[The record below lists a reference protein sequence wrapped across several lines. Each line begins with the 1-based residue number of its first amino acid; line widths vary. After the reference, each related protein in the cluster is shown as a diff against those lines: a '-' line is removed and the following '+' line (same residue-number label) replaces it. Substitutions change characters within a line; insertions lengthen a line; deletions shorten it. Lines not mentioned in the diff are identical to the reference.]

1 MRRTLPLL
9 ALLLTSLVQAQEGP
23 PRGWV
28 VLSLDEYRSL
38 RARAEP
44 PERPLVRP
52 PVDAAVTRVDYD
64 LRLDGAS
71 AVGEARLQIDV
82 FAEGYVAVAIPDG
95 LLIGGARLDGRP
107 VALIELPATP
117 GGGGPVV
124 LKDPRRQVLLSKTGP
139 QQLVLDVVL
148 PIRAQAGSELLA
160 LPPAPGVISRLGL
173 VVPRTG
179 VEPGVGDGLL
189 VEATESGGQTRLV
202 AATRPGGT
210 LTLSWR
216 RRREDTRAAQPLRF
230 RGSVTSL
237 VGLGEDVAQVQA
249 EVRLNVLQG
258 QTSQVQV
265 ALPPGLLVNDV
276 SGALVADWQAREGR
290 LEVRLLEPLEGE
302 GAFTLSA
309 EQRVAREGRLGV
321 PLLRLPEAERE
332 TGGVAVEVAGAGE
345 TSSPEPRGL
354 DEADASDLG
363 GPVSGR
369 DAPSLVAFR
378 YRPQAGQAPRALEIE
393 VKRYNPED
401 VQVATVSE
409 ARHRVLLSEQG
420 RRLVQSRWAV
430 RNNQERFLAITL
442 PPAATLWSAAVAGR
456 PVRPGRDPNGLLLLP
471 LPKGRPGDEAPTSA
485 VEVVYLEG
493 GPAFAPQGR
502 VSLELPAASLPV
514 QRTGVELRYPPGYA
528 LTPEPG
534 GLRGAAFTPP
544 EEGVLRAEGLSPA
557 EAPRPAAPAA
567 RAGADKKSEEAVQ
580 ELVGKLKDTR
590 GARRAGTLPL
600 RVPFPAVGPLVYL
613 SENLTPEGSLPAV
626 ELRYTRSGK

>member
-9 ALLLTSLVQAQEGP
+9 VLMVTSLVEAQEAP

-28 VLSLDEYRSL
+28 VLSLDEYRTL
-38 RARAEP
+38 RAKAEP
-44 PERPLVRP
+44 PEPAPVRP
-52 PVDAAVTRVDYD
+52 PVDATVTRVDYD
-64 LRLDGAS
+64 LRLDGSS
-71 AVGEARLQIDV
+71 AVGEARLHLDV
-82 FAEGYVAVAIPDG
+82 FGEGYVGVGIPDG

-107 VALIELPATP
+107 VALVELPGGP
-117 GGGGPVV
+117 GGGPVV
-124 LKDPRRQVLLSKTGP
+124 VKDARRQVLLSKTGP

-148 PIRAQAGSELLA
+148 PVRAQAGSELLA
-160 LPPAPGVISRLGL
+160 LPPAPGVISRLTL

-189 VEATESGGQTRLV
+189 VEAAEAAGQTRLV

-216 RRREDTRAAQPLRF
+216 RRREDTRAAQPLRY
-230 RGSVTSL
+230 RGSVTAL

-249 EVRLNVLQG
+249 EVRVNVLQG
-258 QTSQVQV
+258 QASQLQV

-276 SGALVADWQAREGR
+276 SGALVADWQARDGR

-302 GAFTLSA
+302 GAFTLAA
-309 EQRVAREGRLGV
+309 EQRVAREGRLAV

-345 TSSPEPRGL
+345 IEAPAPRGL
-354 DEADASDLG
+354 DGADPADLG
-363 GPVSGR
+363 GPVGGR
-369 DAPSLVAFR
+369 DAPSLMAFR
-378 YRPQAGQAPRALEIE
+378 YRPQAGQAPRSLELE
-393 VKRYNPED
+393 VKRYTPEE

-430 RNNQERFLAITL
+430 RNNQERFLAVTL
-442 PPAATLWSAAVAGR
+442 PQGATLWSAAVAGR
-456 PVRPGRDPNGLLLLP
+456 PVRPGQDPHGLLLLP

-502 VSLELPAASLPV
+502 VSLKLPAASLPV

-534 GLRGAAFTPP
+534 GLRGADFTPP
-544 EEGVLRAEGLSPA
+544 QEGVLRAEALVPA

-567 RAGADKKSEEAVQ
+567 KAGAGKKSEEAVQ
-580 ELVGKLKDTR
+580 ELVGKLKDNR
-590 GARRAGTLPL
+590 VARRAGTLPL

-626 ELRYTRSGK
+626 ELRYERSGK

>member
-9 ALLLTSLVQAQEGP
+9 ALVVTSLVEAQEAP

-28 VLSLDEYRSL
+28 VLSLDEYRAL
-38 RARAEP
+38 REKAEP
-44 PERPLVRP
+44 PEPAPARP
-52 PVDAAVTRVDYD
+52 PVDATVTRVDYD
-64 LRLDGAS
+64 LRLDGSS
-71 AVGEARLQIDV
+71 AVGEARLHLDV
-82 FAEGYVAVAIPDG
+82 FGEGYVAVGIPDG

-107 VALIELPATP
+107 VALVELPSVP
-117 GGGGPVV
+117 GGGPIVV
-124 LKDPRRQVLLSKTGP
+124 KAARRQVLLSKTGP

-148 PIRAQAGSELLA
+148 PVGAQAGSELLA
-160 LPPAPGVISRLGL
+160 LPPAPGVISRLTL

-189 VEATESGGQTRLV
+189 VEAAEAAGQTRLV

-216 RRREDTRAAQPLRF
+216 RRREDTRAAQPLRY
-230 RGSVTSL
+230 RGSVTAL

-249 EVRLNVLQG
+249 EVRVNVLQG
-258 QTSQVQV
+258 QASQLQV

-276 SGALVADWQAREGR
+276 SGSLVADWQSQDGR

-302 GAFTLSA
+302 GAFTLAA
-309 EQRVAREGRLGV
+309 EQRVAREGRLAV

-345 TSSPEPRGL
+345 IERPAPRGL
-354 DEADASDLG
+354 DGADPADLG

-369 DAPSLVAFR
+369 DAPSLMAFR
-378 YRPQAGQAPRALEIE
+378 YRPQAGQAPRSLEVE
-393 VKRYNPED
+393 VRRYTPEE

-430 RNNQERFLAITL
+430 RNNQERFLAVTL
-442 PPAATLWSAAVAGR
+442 PQGATLWSAAVAGR
-456 PVRPGRDPNGLLLLP
+456 AVRPGQDPRGLLLLP

-485 VEVVYLEG
+485 VEVVYLEN

-502 VSLELPAASLPV
+502 VSLKLPAASLPV

-528 LTPEPG
+528 LTTEPG
-534 GLRGAAFTPP
+534 GLRGADFTPAQEP
-544 EEGVLRAEGLSPA
+544 VLRLS
-557 EAPRPAAPAA
+557 
-567 RAGADKKSEEAVQ
+567 
-580 ELVGKLKDTR
+580 LIHI
-590 GARRAGTLPL
+590 
-600 RVPFPAVGPLVYL
+600 
-613 SENLTPEGSLPAV
+613 
-626 ELRYTRSGK
+626 